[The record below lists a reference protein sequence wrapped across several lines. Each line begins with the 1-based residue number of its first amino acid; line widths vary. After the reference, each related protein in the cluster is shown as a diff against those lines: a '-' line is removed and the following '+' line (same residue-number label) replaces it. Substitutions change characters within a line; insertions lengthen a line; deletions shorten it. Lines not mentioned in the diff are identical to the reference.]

1 MKQFQQSI
9 DKLVGY
15 AQAELGLTRKNA
27 DYVRNGIMEMFG
39 AAFPYTGA
47 KPDGTVTEL
56 LDEFVRTAVNAGVFA
71 EDEAERYCDAV
82 MGALSL
88 SPQDLQNVF
97 DLTEIAKG
105 SKAATDYFYN
115 YCVKNNYVKKSALD
129 KNPRFESDGLIIT
142 INKAKPEF
150 RDAKKA
156 AAGNA
161 VGGGYPSCTICH
173 ENEGFSDRRYYAR
186 RAGLVL
192 AIFALRIFP
201 SARNSGQLRTHAH
214 ARGQSDV
221 RSAYGFC
228 RQVSALLYRQ

>member
-97 DLTEIAKG
+97 DLTDIAKG
-105 SKAATDYFYN
+105 STA
-115 YCVKNNYVKKSALD
+115 VKV
-129 KNPRFESDGLIIT
+129 IT
-142 INKAKPEF
+142 P
-150 RDAKKA
+150 
-156 AAGNA
+156 
-161 VGGGYPSCTICH
+161 
-173 ENEGFSDRRYYAR
+173 
-186 RAGLVL
+186 
-192 AIFALRIFP
+192 
-201 SARNSGQLRTHAH
+201 
-214 ARGQSDV
+214 
-221 RSAYGFC
+221 
-228 RQVSALLYRQ
+228 